1 MLCNDSRMLETGELA
16 GDPTETALI
25 DMAFKLDFEEA
36 IFRQNPRVEE
46 VPFDSNRKLMTT
58 VNENNGKY
66 RVYTKGGV
74 DELLKICDSYLFKG
88 EKRTNLEEY
97 SSWIRENNEDMAKQ
111 ALRVLAFAYKDM
123 DHMPTIRRIS
133 LYITP
138 ISDNSSYRIH
148 S

>member
-1 MLCNDSRMLETGELA
+1 
-16 GDPTETALI
+16 
-25 DMAFKLDFEEA
+25 MAFKLDFEEA

-88 EKRTNLEEY
+88 KKEQT
-97 SSWIRENNEDMAKQ
+97 
-111 ALRVLAFAYKDM
+111 
-123 DHMPTIRRIS
+123 
-133 LYITP
+133 
-138 ISDNSSYRIH
+138 
-148 S
+148 